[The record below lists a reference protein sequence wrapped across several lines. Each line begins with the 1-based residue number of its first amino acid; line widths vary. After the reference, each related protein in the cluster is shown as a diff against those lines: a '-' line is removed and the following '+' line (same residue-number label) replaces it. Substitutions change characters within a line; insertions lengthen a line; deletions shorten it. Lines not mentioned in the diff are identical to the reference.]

1 MAGYF
6 ANSATAASVTTC
18 TACGT
23 GVATCAAT
31 ANTIATCAAGYYYL
45 STGPSC
51 TLISTVFPNCATSPT
66 ASRISSYTGTP
77 ATCLT
82 CANGYTLNTGSTACV

>member
-1 MAGYF
+1 
-6 ANSATAASVTTC
+6 
-18 TACGT
+18 
-23 GVATCAAT
+23 
-31 ANTIATCAAGYYYL
+31 L